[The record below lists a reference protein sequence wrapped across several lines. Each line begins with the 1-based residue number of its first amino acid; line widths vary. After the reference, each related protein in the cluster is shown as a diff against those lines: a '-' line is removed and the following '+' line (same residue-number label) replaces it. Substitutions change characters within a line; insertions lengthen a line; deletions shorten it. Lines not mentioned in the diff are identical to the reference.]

1 MKTKQEKLEYIYEK
15 IANKDLT
22 FWCRVI
28 IETTWIKEWYIWII
42 YRYGTLIYD
51 LSGDIE
57 ELDLLWHNECYLS
70 SGRCII
76 NDIDFSDF
84 KYFDWLS
91 VVWESEKKKDTTYL
105 YKIIWHPVMIWDVI
119 DFIKKNNIKKYILDS
134 DSCFWILDI
143 SQYIFKKLWEKLTDP
158 IEEQSD
164 ECIDCIYD
172 LFQEE

>member
-1 MKTKQEKLEYIYEK
+1 MKTREEKIKAIYNE

-28 IETTWIKEWYIWII
+28 IETTWIKEWYTWII

-57 ELDLLWHNECYLS
+57 ELDLLWDNECYLS
-70 SGRCII
+70 SGRCDI

-84 KYFDWLS
+84 KYFEWVMS
-91 VVWESEKKKDTTYL
+91 VWESEKKKNTTYL
-105 YKIIWHPVMIWDVI
+105 YRIIWHPVMIWDVL

-134 DSCFWILDI
+134 DSCFWILN
-143 SQYIFKKLWEKLTDP
+143 SSEYIFKKLWENLTAT

-164 ECIDCIYD
+164 NCVDYIYD
-172 LFQEE
+172 LLTEE